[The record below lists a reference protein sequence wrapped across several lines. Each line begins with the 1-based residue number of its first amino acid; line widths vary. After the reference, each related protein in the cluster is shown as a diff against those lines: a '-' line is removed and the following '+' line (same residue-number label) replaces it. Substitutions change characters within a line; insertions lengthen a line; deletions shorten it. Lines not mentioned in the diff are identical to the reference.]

1 MEVKRRLWWGRG
13 VGIGEDHSR
22 CGEEVMA
29 RDKSGLHELVFLSG
43 NSIDNLHDA
52 HAPYSH
58 PIHRF
63 RSSGSPP
70 NYKSPLFAATHSR
83 PAGL

>member
-43 NSIDNLHDA
+43 NSIDNLHV
-52 HAPYSH
+52 
-58 PIHRF
+58 F
-63 RSSGSPP
+63 
-70 NYKSPLFAATHSR
+70 
-83 PAGL
+83 